1 MKEREMN
8 QLNERPPA
16 TSADLLA
23 SFRAELEGRQYAP
36 GTINFYLQAVVELG
50 RVIEAR
56 GVDLTTITPALAAE
70 LVLADGWGTRRQKYA
85 AFVARRFAEYLAVIG
100 VATPTLTVRD
110 QARRDLRRDYEAY
123 LRQHR
128 GLAERTIGHCWRFA
142 DRFLDFRFDQGDVD
156 YEAIKT
162 ADVVAF
168 LQKLTTSKA
177 PFRDKTP
184 PTHLRNFFQYLF
196 KNGLTKTNLALC
208 VPSIAQ
214 RYDARLPRHLNPDQ
228 VEAVLRAV
236 RADARFG
243 RRNYA
248 MVLLM
253 ARLGLRAPEVVAIRL
268 EDLDWRVGELIV
280 RGKGQNHDRVPLPPD
295 VGEALTAYI
304 RQDRVSSSRLLF
316 VTGRGPHRPFK
327 NGAVLN
333 EILRTAF
340 ARAGVTPPGPYVG
353 SHVLRHSLA
362 TNLVRQG
369 ASLDEVSDMLRHRSR
384 SSTLI
389 YAKLD
394 VEGLRS
400 IAQPW
405 PAVRGAQ

>member
-1 MKEREMN
+1 MTKEN
-8 QLNERPPA
+8 TRP
-16 TSADLLA
+16 SAISPHLLA
-23 SFRAELEGRQYAP
+23 SFHAELERRQYADA
-36 GTINFYLQAVVELG
+36 TIKLYLRITTELSQMIQE
-50 RVIEAR
+50 RQI
-56 GVDLTTITPALAAE
+56 DLDALTPKLAAE
-70 LVLADGWGTRRQKYA
+70 LVQAAGWPTRRRKRA
-85 AFVARRFAEYLAVIG
+85 AFVARRFVEHLVTIG
-100 VATPTLTVRD
+100 LLKPTLTERE
-110 QARRDLRRDYEAY
+110 RSRLKLRQEYEAY

-128 GLAERTIGHCWRFA
+128 GVSERTVGHCWRFA
-142 DRFLDFRFDQGDVD
+142 DRFLEFRFGQSEVD
-156 YEAIKT
+156 YAAIT
-162 ADVVAF
+162 AADTVAF

-196 KNGLTKTNLALC
+196 KCGLTKTNLALG

-214 RYDARLPRHLNPDQ
+214 RYDARLPRHLSPDQ

-253 ARLGLRAPEVVAIRL
+253 ARLGLRSPEVVAIRL
-268 EDLDWRVGELIV
+268 EDLDWRAGELLV
-280 RGKGQNHDRVPLPPD
+280 RGKGQNHDRVPLPPE
-295 VGEALTAYI
+295 VGESLTTYI
-304 RQDRVSSSRLLF
+304 RQDRISNSRFLF
-316 VTGRGPHRPFK
+316 VTGRAPHGPFK
-327 NGAVLN
+327 SGAVLN

-340 ARAGVTPPGPYVG
+340 ARTGVTPPGPYVG

-394 VEGLRS
+394 IEGLRS

-405 PAVRGAQ
+405 PVAGGAQ